1 MKRELTSID
10 KMIIIDE
17 MLTKLGYDTGNMRL
31 SEALEIK
38 NTIDRLAREG
48 HLPLKK

>member
-1 MKRELTSID
+1 MRKELTSID

-17 MLTKLGYDTGNMRL
+17 MLVKLGYDTSKMRL

-38 NTIDRLAREG
+38 NAIDKLAQKG
-48 HLPLKK
+48 HLPLKE